1 MAAGGI
7 VMKTLYLLRHAKSSW
22 DDPELS
28 DLERPLNKRGQ
39 RDAPLMGKRLAD
51 QKIKL
56 DAILTSPAQRTVET
70 ALHIARGLKIPKREI
85 RMSEHLYPG
94 TIGDLLLAIRSC
106 PDKIENLLVI
116 GHNPAI
122 TELVNLL
129 GNFESGAEIESLPT
143 CGIVAFEFS
152 CSAWQKIKKRKG
164 QMLFFDYPKNGK
176 PPV

>member
-22 DDPELS
+22 DDSSLS
-28 DLERPLNKRGQ
+28 DLDRPLNKRGQ

-51 QKIKL
+51 QKIKI

-70 ALHIARGLKIPKREI
+70 ALHFARALKIPKQEI

-94 TIGDLLLAIRSC
+94 SIGDLLLAIRSC
-106 PDKIENLLVI
+106 SDKIESLLVI

-129 GNFESGAEIESLPT
+129 GNPESGTEIESLPT
-143 CGIVAFEFS
+143 CGIAAFEFS
-152 CSAWQKIKKRKG
+152 CSVWQKIKKRKG

-176 PPV
+176 NPV